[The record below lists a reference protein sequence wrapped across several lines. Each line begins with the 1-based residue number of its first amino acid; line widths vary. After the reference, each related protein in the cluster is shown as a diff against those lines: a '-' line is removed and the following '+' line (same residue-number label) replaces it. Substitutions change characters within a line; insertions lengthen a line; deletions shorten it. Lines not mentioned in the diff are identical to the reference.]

1 MGFAKNGIVIF
12 KGDDDYPSK
21 LGDHISD
28 KPTDILHIYISYLF
42 MYIYICTYIRIYICV
57 CLYIYV
63 YCKWQQHQLM
73 K

>member
-42 MYIYICTYIRIYICV
+42 MYIYIYIYVHIYVYIYMCVSIYICI
-57 CLYIYV
+57 L
-63 YCKWQQHQLM
+63 
-73 K
+73 